1 MTTRQAGSTDQTVFV
16 RAVTSAGATATPAY
30 NDAGISLWYKR
41 GATGAVTAITP
52 ATQTSTGAH
61 SDGGFVS
68 LGNGWARLDLPDA
81 AVAAGA
87 AYVLIGGGATAWV
100 LVSSEVLLVDH
111 DPTTVAVSTGGIT
124 AASIATGAIDADA
137 LAADAVAEIADGVW
151 DEALSGHATVGSA
164 GAALSAAGSA
174 GDPWSTALPGAYASG
189 TAGYLIGNAA
199 SLMWDRLT
207 SALTTVGSIGAY
219 VVSKLGGTMITVTA
233 PVAAGGDVTIYIG
246 DDYNNTDSRALDWS
260 SAGWPNLTSAT
271 PITLTAYRATTAS
284 ADWSITGTAPT
295 AGVGTQTVRFQP
307 TNANTDDLRAGA
319 FTFQIEA
326 TLSSGRIV
334 TLVEATLTAKADIA

>member
-1 MTTRQAGSTDQTVFV
+1 MTTRQAGATDQTVFV

-61 SDGGFVS
+61 ADGGFVS

-87 AYVLIGGGATAWV
+87 AYVLVGGGATAWV

-137 LAADAVAEIADGVW
+137 LAADAVAEIAAGISVP
-151 DEALSGHATVGSA
+151 SA
-164 GAALSAAGSA
+164 STIAAAV
-174 GDPWSTALPGAYASG
+174 
-189 TAGYLIGNAA
+189 
-199 SLMWDRLT
+199 WDRLT

-219 VVSKLGGTMITVTA
+219 VVSKLGGTTITVTA

-246 DDYNNTDSRALDWS
+246 DDYNNTDGRALDWS
-260 SAGWPNLTSAT
+260 SAGWPDLTSAT

>member
-16 RAVTSAGATATPAY
+16 RALTSAGATATPTY

-87 AYVLIGGGATAWV
+87 AYVLVGGGATAWV

-137 LAADAVAEIADGVW
+137 LAADAVAEIAAGISVP
-151 DEALSGHATVGSA
+151 SA
-164 GAALSAAGSA
+164 STIAAAV
-174 GDPWSTALPGAYASG
+174 
-189 TAGYLIGNAA
+189 
-199 SLMWDRLT
+199 WDRLT

-219 VVSKLGGTMITVTA
+219 VVSKLGGTTITVTA

-260 SAGWPNLTSAT
+260 SAGWPDLTSAT

-307 TNANTDDLRAGA
+307 TNANTDDLRPGA

>member
-1 MTTRQAGSTDQTVFV
+1 MTTRQAGATDQTVFV

-61 SDGGFVS
+61 ADGGFVS

-87 AYVLIGGGATAWV
+87 AYVLVGGGATAWV
-100 LVSSEVLLVDH
+100 LVSEEVLLVDH

-137 LAADAVAEIADGVW
+137 LAADAVAEIAAGISVP
-151 DEALSGHATVGSA
+151 SA
-164 GAALSAAGSA
+164 STIAAAV
-174 GDPWSTALPGAYASG
+174 
-189 TAGYLIGNAA
+189 
-199 SLMWDRLT
+199 WDRLT

-219 VVSKLGGTMITVTA
+219 VVSKLGGTTITVTA

-260 SAGWPNLTSAT
+260 SAGWPDLTSAT

>member
-1 MTTRQAGSTDQTVFV
+1 MTTRQAGATDQTVFV

-87 AYVLIGGGATAWV
+87 AYVLVGGGATAWV

-137 LAADAVAEIADGVW
+137 LAADAVAEIAAGISVP
-151 DEALSGHATVGSA
+151 SA
-164 GAALSAAGSA
+164 STIAAAV
-174 GDPWSTALPGAYASG
+174 
-189 TAGYLIGNAA
+189 
-199 SLMWDRLT
+199 WDRLT

-219 VVSKLGGTMITVTA
+219 VASKLGGTTITVTA

-307 TNANTDDLRAGA
+307 TNANTDDLRPGA